1 MKKVRLN
8 DGTQIF
14 CLKAAEAKVLD
25 HHTEGY
31 LQHGVQINDGDVI
44 LDIGANIGV
53 FGIRAIQ
60 KFEKVQVHAF
70 EPIPDIFAVLKA
82 NAEKFDKNRFRVH
95 QFGIATTNE
104 EVVFSYFPNTPAL
117 SSFHM
122 EDWDKNPS
130 AFKEAVKGSMKN
142 PPQNMKWMRLIPP
155 VFAGAIAKKLL
166 KGKKQIHC
174 LIRNT
179 SDVIQELKLDR
190 VDLLKVDCEGAEL
203 EVIQGISNTD
213 WHKIKSVVIE
223 VHDNDNRL
231 KKVSEILENAGF
243 KNIHIEKEKGLESTG
258 LYNIFATR
266 L

>member
-1 MKKVRLN
+1 MKKVKLS

-31 LQHGVQINDGDVI
+31 LQHGVQINEGDVI
-44 LDIGANIGV
+44 LDVGANIGV

-60 KFEKVQVHAF
+60 KFNQVQVHAF
-70 EPIPDIFAVLKA
+70 EPIPDIFEVLKA
-82 NAEKFDKNRFRVH
+82 NAEKFDKKRFHVH

-122 EDWDKNPS
+122 EDWDENPS
-130 AFKEAVKGSMKN
+130 SFKEAVKGSIKN
-142 PPQNMKWMRLIPP
+142 PPEGMKWMRLIPTF
-155 VFAGAIAKKLL
+155 FAGAIAKKLL

-179 SDVIQELKLDR
+179 SDVIQELKLEQI
-190 VDLLKVDCEGAEL
+190 DLLKVDCEGAEL
-203 EVIQGISNTD
+203 EVIQGISTD
-213 WHKIKSVVIE
+213 DWSKIKSVVIE
-223 VHDNDNRL
+223 VHDNDSRL
-231 KKVSEILENAGF
+231 NKVSEILEKAGF
-243 KNIHIEKEKGLESTG
+243 KHIHIEKEKGLESTG

-266 L
+266 I

>member
-1 MKKVRLN
+1 MKKVRLQ
-8 DGTQIF
+8 DGTQIY

-31 LQHGVQINDGDVI
+31 LQHGVSIKEGDII

-60 KFEKVQVHAF
+60 KFERVQVHAF
-70 EPIPDIFAVLKA
+70 EPIPDIFGVLKA
-82 NAEKFDKNRFRVH
+82 NAEKFDKNRFHVH
-95 QFGIATTNE
+95 QYGIATKSE

-122 EDWDKNPS
+122 EDWEENPS
-130 AFKEAVKGSMKN
+130 AFKEAVKGSIKN
-142 PPQNMKWMRLIPP
+142 PPEGMKWMRLIPTC
-155 VFAGAIAKKLL
+155 FAGAIAKNLL

-174 LIRNT
+174 MIRNT
-179 SDVIQELKLDR
+179 SEVIEALKLDR

-203 EVIQGISNTD
+203 EVIQGIEDAD
-213 WHKIKSVVIE
+213 WPKIKSVVVE

-231 KKVSEILENAGF
+231 DKVSEILRKAGF
-243 KNIHIEKEKGLESTG
+243 ENMHIEKEKGLESTQ

>member
-82 NAEKFDKNRFRVH
+82 NAEKFDKNRLRVH

-122 EDWDKNPS
+122 EDWDENPS

-155 VFAGAIAKKLL
+155 VFAGAIAKKLP